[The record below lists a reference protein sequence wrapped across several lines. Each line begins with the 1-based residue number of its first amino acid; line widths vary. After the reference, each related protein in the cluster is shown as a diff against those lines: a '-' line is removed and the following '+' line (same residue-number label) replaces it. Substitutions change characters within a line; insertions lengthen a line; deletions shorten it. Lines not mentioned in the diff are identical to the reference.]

1 MFLSQRD
8 PQLRVF
14 DQRHVVLQHLSITQ
28 HPRFKLLLIVQV
40 FQAPPLYLCG
50 GGVFLQDVDD
60 SLEAERRLLPGE
72 AQPVPAVKQ
81 SVDVRPRLQLR
92 PSCQRRRKEL
102 FL

>member
-1 MFLSQRD
+1 MFLSQID

-28 HPRFKLLLIVQV
+28 HTRFKLLFIVQV

-50 GGVFLQDVDD
+50 GGVFLQDVDH
-60 SLEAERRLLPGE
+60 SVEAERRLLPGE
-72 AQPVPAVKQ
+72 AEPVPAGKQ
-81 SVDVRPRLQLR
+81 SIDVRPRLQLR
-92 PSCQRRRKEL
+92 PSGQRRRKEL